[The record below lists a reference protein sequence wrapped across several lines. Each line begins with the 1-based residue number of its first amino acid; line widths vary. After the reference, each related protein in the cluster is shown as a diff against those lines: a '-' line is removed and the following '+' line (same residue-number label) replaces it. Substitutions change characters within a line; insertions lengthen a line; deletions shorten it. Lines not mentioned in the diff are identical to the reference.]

1 MTINE
6 LGTAFM
12 IVEQNA
18 KLALAVSHSGYI
30 PGMGKKGFEGKAKSL
45 LANEAVKKLY
55 LGG

>member
-1 MTINE
+1 
-6 LGTAFM
+6 M

-30 PGMGKKGFEGKAKSL
+30 PGMGKEGFEGEAKSL